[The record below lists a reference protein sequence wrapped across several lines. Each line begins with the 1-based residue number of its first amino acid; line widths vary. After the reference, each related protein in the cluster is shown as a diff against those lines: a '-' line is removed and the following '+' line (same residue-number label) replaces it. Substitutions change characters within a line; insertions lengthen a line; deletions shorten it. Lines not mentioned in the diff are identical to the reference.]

1 MDNKRDTYLALRCV
15 CACVASR
22 RVRES
27 GIGGEVSREL
37 RAEVFAPLFQ
47 LQLLLP
53 LPLALPLH
61 FRSPSRFTTEI
72 PGPNRKNPSN
82 SKGNQH
88 GAGGGGGGGGSGGVG
103 NADADANDILKLKQ
117 QVKVTYQPEDDE
129 LYGSSEDFDD
139 GEFAGLPPLSPHHYY
154 TSGNK
159 PPTHKP
165 GAGGQ
170 HHHHSQQTVGGSGGD
185 RERERGGG
193 GGGGGGNIELA
204 FGNTRKPTYYG
215 GSGVAGGVGAA
226 SAAGGGIAGGGGVG
240 GMDNTGVRHGGPMDN
255 NELGS
260 GCASWRHAAVAAAWR
275 QPLLMGL
282 SGLVAALRL
291 L

>member
-1 MDNKRDTYLALRCV
+1 MDNKRDTYFGLRGV
-15 CACVASR
+15 CSAKETER
-22 RVRES
+22 LREGS
-27 GIGGEVSREL
+27 WEL

-88 GAGGGGGGGGSGGVG
+88 GAGGGGVGGGGSGGVG
-103 NADADANDILKLKQ
+103 NADTDANDILKLKQ

-139 GEFAGLPPLSPHHYY
+139 GELAGLPPLSPHHYY

-165 GAGGQ
+165 GGGQ
-170 HHHHSQQTVGGSGGD
+170 HHHHSQQSHGGSGAD

-193 GGGGGGNIELA
+193 GGGVGGNIELA

-226 SAAGGGIAGGGGVG
+226 SAAGGAGGIASGGGGIG
-240 GMDNTGVRHGGPMDN
+240 GMDNAGVRHGGPMDN
-255 NELGS
+255 NKRDS
-260 GCASWRHAAVAAAWR
+260 GCASLRHAAAWR

-282 SGLVAALRL
+282 FGLVAALRL